1 MAYRE
6 VGMWEILEV
15 LRRVHR
21 GEPYAAI
28 QRATGHTR
36 KTVRRYVRTARA
48 TGWDAAT
55 TVPDETLAATVGQRL
70 KPVRKVPATGEAEA
84 RLVPHREQIRQWLAP
99 PPDGGRGL
107 RLAKVHT
114 LLGRQGITV
123 PYSSLHRFAVRYC
136 GFQDARRLTVRMAD
150 TAPGDL
156 AEIDFGRLG
165 LVVDPEAGRQRVAHA
180 LVVTLVYSRH
190 QYVHVTRSQRLGDVI
205 DGLEDAWAFFGG
217 VPVRVVLDNL
227 KAAITKADR
236 YDPIFQRVFAE
247 YAQVRGFVIDAAVPR
262 HPTGKPH
269 VERGI
274 PYVRENFFRGET
286 WLDLA
291 HVQREAVR
299 WCRAVAGMRVHG
311 TTQQRPLAVFEAT
324 EQPTLR
330 PVTGARFDPPT
341 WKRCKAHPDHHIEFE
356 RALYSVPTAVVGHR
370 LWVRGDRVL
379 VRVYEDGLL
388 LKTHPRQAPG
398 GRHTDV
404 GDYPAHLAPYALRDP
419 QRMTRDAHAQG
430 PAIGAFVE
438 RLLAGPLP
446 WARLRQVQ
454 KLLRLANRYGR
465 GRVEAAC
472 QRALAFDLL
481 NVHRVERIVQQDLA
495 RLPAAPDER
504 AADAARALR
513 FLRPAQSFIHP
524 VDRKEP

>member
-1 MAYRE
+1 VTGDAAR
-6 VGMWEILEV
+6 
-15 LRRVHR
+15 LRRSEIR
-21 GEPYAAI
+21 SGSADLEGAAC
-28 QRATGHTR
+28 
-36 KTVRRYVRTARA
+36 
-48 TGWDAAT
+48 GW
-55 TVPDETLAATVGQRL
+55 R
-70 KPVRKVPATGEAEA
+70 
-84 RLVPHREQIRQWLAP
+84 
-99 PPDGGRGL
+99 
-107 RLAKVHT
+107 VHT
-114 LLGRQGITV
+114 LLGRQGVPV
-123 PYSSLHRFAVRYC
+123 PYSSLHRFAVRHC
-136 GFQDARRLTVRMAD
+136 GFHEARRLTVRMAD
-150 TAPGDL
+150 TAPGEL

-165 LVVDPEAGRQRVAHA
+165 LVPDPETGRQRVAHA

-190 QYVHVTRSQRLGDVI
+190 QYVHVTRSQRLADVI

-217 VPVRVVLDNL
+217 VVARVVLDNL

-247 YAQVRGFVIDAAVPR
+247 YAQARGFVIDAALPR

-299 WCRAVAGMRVHG
+299 WCRAVAGTRVHG

-324 EQPTLR
+324 EQTALQPL
-330 PVTGARFDPPT
+330 TGARFDPPT
-341 WKRCKAHPDHHIEFE
+341 WKRCKAHPDHHVEFG
-356 RALYSVPTAVVGHR
+356 RALYSVPTAVVGQR
-370 LWVRGDRVL
+370 LWVRGDRAL
-379 VRVYEDGLL
+379 VRIYREGAL

-404 GDYPAHLAPYALRDP
+404 SDYPAHLVPYALRDP
-419 QRMTRDAHAQG
+419 QRMTRDAYAQG
-430 PAIGAFVE
+430 PAVGTFVE

-465 GRVEAAC
+465 ARVEAAC

-481 NVHRVERIVQQDLA
+481 NVHRVERIVQQDIA
-495 RLPAAPDER
+495 RVPAPPGAP
-504 AADAARALR
+504 AADAAGALR
-513 FLRPAQSFIHP
+513 FLRPAQVFSTSS
-524 VDRKEP
+524 RERS

>member
-36 KTVRRYVRTARA
+36 KTVRRYVRVARA
-48 TGWDAAT
+48 AGWAAAT
-55 TVPDETLAATVGQRL
+55 TAPDEALAAAVGQRL
-70 KPVRKVPATGEAEA
+70 KPVRKCVVTGDAEA
-84 RLVPHREQIRQWLAP
+84 RLLPHREQIRQWLAP

-107 RLAKVHT
+107 RLAKVLT
-114 LLGRQGITV
+114 LLGRQGVAV
-123 PYSSLHRFAVRYC
+123 PYSSLHRFAVRHC
-136 GFQDARRLTVRMAD
+136 GFHDARRLTVRMAD
-150 TAPGDL
+150 TAPGEL

-165 LVVDPEAGRQRVAHA
+165 LVPDPETGRQRVAHA

-190 QYVHVTRSQRLGDVI
+190 QYVHVTRSQRLPDVI

-217 VPVRVVLDNL
+217 VVVRVVLDNL

-236 YDPIFQRVFAE
+236 YDPVFQRVFAE
-247 YAQVRGFVIDAAVPR
+247 YAQARGFVIDAAVPR

-274 PYVRENFFRGET
+274 QYVRENFFRGET

-299 WCRAVAGMRVHG
+299 WCRAVAGTRVHG

-324 EQPTLR
+324 EQAALQPL
-330 PVTGARFDPPT
+330 TGARFDPPT
-341 WKRCKAHPDHHIEFE
+341 WKRCKAHPDHHVEFE
-356 RALYSVPTAVVGHR
+356 RALYSVPTAVVGQR
-370 LWVRGDRVL
+370 LWVRGDRAL
-379 VRVYEDGLL
+379 VRIYREGAL

-404 GDYPAHLAPYALRDP
+404 SDYPAHLVPYALRDP
-419 QRMTRDAHAQG
+419 QRMTRDAYAQG
-430 PAIGAFVE
+430 PAVGTFVE

-465 GRVEAAC
+465 ARVDAAC

-495 RLPAAPDER
+495 LVPAPPGAP
-504 AADAARALR
+504 AADATGALR
-513 FLRPAQSFIHP
+513 FLRPAQSFLHLVP
-524 VDRKEP
+524 RKES

>member
-36 KTVRRYVRTARA
+36 KTVRRYVRVARA
-48 TGWDAAT
+48 AGWDAAAT
-55 TVPDETLAATVGQRL
+55 APDEALAARVGQRL
-70 KPVRKVPATGEAEA
+70 KPVRKTPTAGDAET
-84 RLVPHREQIRQWLAP
+84 RLTPHREQIRQWLAP
-99 PPDGGRGL
+99 TADGGRGL

-114 LLGRQGITV
+114 LLSRQGVTV
-123 PYSSLHRFAVRYC
+123 PYSSLHRFAVRHC
-136 GFQDARRLTVRMAD
+136 GFQDARRLTVRLAD
-150 TAPGDL
+150 TAPGEL

-165 LVVDPEAGRQRVAHA
+165 LVPDPETGRQRVAHA

-190 QYVHVTRSQRLGDVI
+190 QYVHVTRSQRLPDVL

-217 VPVRVVLDNL
+217 VPARVVLDNL

-236 YDPIFQRVFAE
+236 YEPIVQRVFAE
-247 YAQVRGFVIDAAVPR
+247 YAQTRGFVIDAALPR

-274 PYVRENFFRGET
+274 QYVRENFFRGET

-299 WCRAVAGMRVHG
+299 WCREVAGLRVHG
-311 TTQQRPLAVFEAT
+311 TTRHRPLAVFEAT
-324 EQPTLR
+324 EQATLQ
-330 PVTGARFDPPT
+330 PLTGPRFDPPI
-341 WKRCKAHPDHHIEFE
+341 WKRCKAHPDHHVEFAG
-356 RALYSVPTAVVGHR
+356 ALYSVPTGVVGHR
-370 LWVRGDRVL
+370 LWVRGDRAL
-379 VRVYEDGLL
+379 VRIYEAGLL
-388 LKTHPRQAPG
+388 LKTHPRQAAG
-398 GRHTDV
+398 GRHTDFA
-404 GDYPAHLAPYALRDP
+404 DYPAHLAPYALRDP
-419 QRMTRDAHAQG
+419 QRMTRDAQAQG
-430 PAIGAFVE
+430 PAIGTFVE
-438 RLLAGPLP
+438 RLLAGPVP

-454 KLLRLANRYGR
+454 KLLRLATRYGR
-465 GRVEAAC
+465 TRVDTAC
-472 QRALAFDLL
+472 QRALSFDLL

-495 RLPAAPDER
+495 RLPATPGVQPP
-504 AADAARALR
+504 AAAGALR
-513 FLRPAQSFIHP
+513 FLRPAQSFTHP
-524 VDRKEP
+524 VNRKEP

>member
-55 TVPDETLAATVGQRL
+55 TEPDEALAATVGQRL

-84 RLVPHREQIRQWLAP
+84 RLVPHREQIGQWLART
-99 PPDGGRGL
+99 PDGGRGL

-150 TAPGDL
+150 TAPGEL

-165 LVVDPEAGRQRVAHA
+165 LVVDPETGRQRVAHA
-180 LVVTLVYSRH
+180 LVVTLAYSRH

-236 YDPIFQRVFAE
+236 YDPIIRSSSASSPST
-247 YAQVRGFVIDAAVPR
+247 RRSAA
-262 HPTGKPH
+262 
-269 VERGI
+269 
-274 PYVRENFFRGET
+274 
-286 WLDLA
+286 
-291 HVQREAVR
+291 
-299 WCRAVAGMRVHG
+299 
-311 TTQQRPLAVFEAT
+311 
-324 EQPTLR
+324 
-330 PVTGARFDPPT
+330 
-341 WKRCKAHPDHHIEFE
+341 
-356 RALYSVPTAVVGHR
+356 S
-370 LWVRGDRVL
+370 
-379 VRVYEDGLL
+379 
-388 LKTHPRQAPG
+388 
-398 GRHTDV
+398 
-404 GDYPAHLAPYALRDP
+404 
-419 QRMTRDAHAQG
+419 
-430 PAIGAFVE
+430 
-438 RLLAGPLP
+438 
-446 WARLRQVQ
+446 
-454 KLLRLANRYGR
+454 
-465 GRVEAAC
+465 
-472 QRALAFDLL
+472 
-481 NVHRVERIVQQDLA
+481 
-495 RLPAAPDER
+495 
-504 AADAARALR
+504 
-513 FLRPAQSFIHP
+513 
-524 VDRKEP
+524 